1 MNHGTA
7 LLSAASQAD
16 PVKLAVAGFLAR
28 YGEPTRT
35 GYATDLKAWFAW
47 CEQAGLHVLEVRRP
61 HLEVFAR
68 QLEESGRYMRS
79 TIKKRLATIC
89 GFYKF
94 AHLDGFIA
102 ADPAIHVRRPKT
114 EGESTTNSLDRLE
127 LGHFLALAAASSPMD
142 HALACLLGLLGLRV
156 SEACNIDIND
166 LGVVRGHRTVTIIG
180 KGHKRATI
188 PMPPRVFRAI
198 DAAIDGRTEGP
209 VLLTRAGT
217 RMDRFAATRI
227 VKRLAKAAG
236 VEKRIS
242 PHSLRHSAI
251 TACLDAGVTLRDT
264 QYFARHADPR
274 TTTHYDRHRHN
285 MDRHASYVLTAFVAG
300 GA

>member
-1 MNHGTA
+1 MSEGTA
-7 LLSAASQAD
+7 LLPVSVSD
-16 PVKLAVAGFLAR
+16 PVHLAVAGFLAR

-61 HLEVFAR
+61 HIEVFAR
-68 QLEESGRYMRS
+68 QMEESGRYARS
-79 TIKKRLATIC
+79 TVKKRLATVA

-94 AHLDGFIA
+94 ATVDGYIPRN
-102 ADPAIHVRRPKT
+102 PAEHVRRPKV
-114 EGESTTNSLDRLE
+114 EGESTTQSLDRLE

-142 HALACLLGLLGLRV
+142 HALACFLGLLGLRV
-156 SEACNIDIND
+156 SEACNVDVAD

-188 PMPPRVFRAI
+188 PMPPRVFRAV
-198 DAAIDGRTEGP
+198 DAAVDGRESGP

-217 RMDRFAATRI
+217 RMDRFAASRI
-227 VKRLAKAAG
+227 VKRLARAAG
-236 VEKRIS
+236 VDKRIS

-251 TACLDAGVTLRDT
+251 TACLDAGVPLRDA

-274 TTTHYDRHRHN
+274 TTSWYDRHRHN